1 MESDALDWL
10 ARLGSRA
17 LSLSLVGFVLVNG
30 AALAALFITRDR
42 TLVNRWTGHLLAA
55 NLVLAGAGLGVPLL
69 TSLARLAITAV
80 APTVRLTPPSD
91 EQPRAE
97 ISAPAESPRFGR
109 P

>member
-1 MESDALDWL
+1 MESYALDWL

-69 TSLARLAITAV
+69 AGSTSHHRSSAHCAADDAV
-80 APTVRLTPPSD
+80 
-91 EQPRAE
+91 
-97 ISAPAESPRFGR
+97 G
-109 P
+109 